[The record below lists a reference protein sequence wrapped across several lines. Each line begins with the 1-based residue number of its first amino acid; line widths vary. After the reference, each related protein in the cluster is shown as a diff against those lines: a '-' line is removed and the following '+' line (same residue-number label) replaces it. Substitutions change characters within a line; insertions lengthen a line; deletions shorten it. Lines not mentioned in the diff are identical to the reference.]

1 MKKDDK
7 ITGPVFQTFD
17 TSSVN
22 YKPTKLDMDDRILQN
37 ILDMI
42 QRSAKPLLPGTI
54 ALWFDLRMNY
64 VLAALQTLV
73 DRGSIIKIDS
83 HELPHYG
90 LDVRVDAFWISE
102 KVKKRI

>member
-1 MKKDDK
+1 MKDGK
-7 ITGPVFQTFD
+7 ISGPVFQTFD

-37 ILDMI
+37 ILGMI
-42 QRSAKPLLPGTI
+42 QKSEKPILPGPI

-64 VLAALQTLV
+64 VLSALQILV
-73 DRGSIIKIDS
+73 DRGQIIKIEP
-83 HELPHYG
+83 HELSRYG
-90 LDVRVDAFWISE
+90 FAAAVDAYWAPE

>member
-1 MKKDDK
+1 MKDGK

-37 ILDMI
+37 ILERI
-42 QRSAKPLLPGTI
+42 QRSEKPILAGPI

-64 VLAALQTLV
+64 VLSALQILI
-73 DRGSIIKIDS
+73 DRGLIVKIEP
-83 HELPHYG
+83 HELRLYG
-90 LDVRVDAFWISE
+90 LAEKADAYWTPE
-102 KVKKRI
+102 KVTKRI